1 MSLTAGARDLILEK
15 TTNLIICTT
24 DGKTTPDDNDLANLI
39 KFNCTYH
46 DSITQYQPTGW
57 PSYQIPSKWL
67 ELSEYVCT

>member
-24 DGKTTPDDNDLANLI
+24 DGKTTPDDDDLANLI

-46 DSITQYQPTGW
+46 DSITISTYRVTVV
-57 PSYQIPSKWL
+57 SNT
-67 ELSEYVCT
+67 E